1 MYNYKGYLPTSQQ
14 NSRSV
19 QSDDEGAHD
28 LCVFLKTLPGESV
41 KINTLAL
48 WTQLFFFQLEVTLMK
63 DGNKQM
69 QKHWLF
75 WLFYCKFL
83 FDHVHNHNPLKST
96 DKSAAREWIEKE

>member
-19 QSDDEGAHD
+19 QSDDEAAHD

-48 WTQLFFFQLEVTLMK
+48 WTQLFFFPVRSHLNERWEQANAEALIILIILLQVS
-63 DGNKQM
+63 
-69 QKHWLF
+69 
-75 WLFYCKFL
+75 
-83 FDHVHNHNPLKST
+83 V
-96 DKSAAREWIEKE
+96 